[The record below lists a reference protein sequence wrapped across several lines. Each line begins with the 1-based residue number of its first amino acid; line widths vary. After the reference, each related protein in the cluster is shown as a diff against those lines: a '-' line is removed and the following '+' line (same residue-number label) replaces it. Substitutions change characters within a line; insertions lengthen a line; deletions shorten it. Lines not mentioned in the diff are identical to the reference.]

1 MSLFWF
7 VVVPTLLIVAGVP
20 FFWSLRRLGFF
31 SKRARELVG
40 VYKEFKEVRIDE
52 FGMLVSGE
60 ADNLVNYELR
70 LTWGERRKFAVER
83 IRRAKNF
90 LRCIAVNGALCLEV
104 ARFQIRKVEQATGKR
119 LLERDHLATRL
130 FDRGAMC
137 HFMAA
142 VCLARMYLLEFWMIA
157 WPFYVPDFGG
167 RFEVRGFKLAA
178 WYEHMVEDVLEVAEE
193 DEREWLWE
201 NTLFML
207 TGLIPMPGDE
217 KG

>member
-7 VVVPTLLIVAGVP
+7 VVIPFVTLAAGMS
-20 FFWSLRRLGFF
+20 FLLRLRRLGFF
-31 SKRARELVG
+31 SRRVRELVG

-52 FGMLVSGE
+52 FEKLVSAE
-60 ADNLVNYELR
+60 CDNLVNYEWR
-70 LTWGERRKFAVER
+70 LTGRERRKFAAER

-104 ARFQIRKVEQATGKR
+104 ARFQIRKVEQATGKGVV
-119 LLERDHLATRL
+119 ERDRLAARL
-130 FDRGAMC
+130 FYRGAMC